1 MATMTQITT
10 TTRPRTRLDLGSPIR
25 AAFHAVMRTADIVNG
40 TATLDPAT
48 AQADQRRERARSDH
62 LTAVGPAG
70 NFVRYA

>member
-1 MATMTQITT
+1 MATMTQIRTT
-10 TTRPRTRLDLGSPIR
+10 ARPRPGLDFGYPIR
-25 AAFHAVMRTADIVNG
+25 AAFNAVMRTAEIVNG

-48 AQADQRRERARSDH
+48 AQADQRHERARSDH